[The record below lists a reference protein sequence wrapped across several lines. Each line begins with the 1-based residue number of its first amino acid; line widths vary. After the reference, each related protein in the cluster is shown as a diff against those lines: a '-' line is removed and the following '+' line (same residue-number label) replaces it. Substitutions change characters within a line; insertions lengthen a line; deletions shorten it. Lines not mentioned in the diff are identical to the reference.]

1 MADLQ
6 EKLDKAVKKRDS
18 LLEQRK
24 KLDEK
29 IKKAESDVDKFQGLI
44 NQKKFDAASDVLKVN
59 GITID
64 DVISAVSSG
73 NVSYLQELMEN
84 NKKDA
89 EQNTAENTEEMSGM
103 REGE

>member
-1 MADLQ
+1 MIDLN
-6 EKLDKAVKKRDS
+6 EKIEKTIKKREA

-29 IKKAESDVDKFQGLI
+29 IKRTESDIEKYQAIL
-44 NQKKFDAASDVLKVN
+44 NQKKFDAATDVLKVN

-73 NVSYLQELMEN
+73 DVLKLQQLMEN
-84 NKKDA
+84 NKRNNNETGK
-89 EQNTAENTEEMSGM
+89 ET
-103 REGE
+103 EGEMKVNES

>member
-1 MADLQ
+1 MTDLQ

-44 NQKKFDAASDVLKVN
+44 TQKKFDAASDVLKVN

-84 NKKDA
+84 NKRYA
-89 EQNTAENTEEMSGM
+89 EQNTTENKEKMS
-103 REGE
+103 